1 MDSIQSSLNCIHLK
15 TIVRSSHFSFHLKD
29 LFSLK
34 SSRPRREAGGS
45 PPQVYECLLS
55 VSLGCDNIRAT
66 DGDLSPNSTL
76 PDWCSLVGARL
87 PT

>member
-34 SSRPRREAGGS
+34 SSRPGREAGGS
-45 PPQVYECLLS
+45 PTPQVYECLLP
-55 VSLGCDNIRAT
+55 VSLRCDNTRVT
-66 DGDLSPNSTL
+66 DGGLSPNSTL
-76 PDWCSLVGARL
+76 PD
-87 PT
+87 